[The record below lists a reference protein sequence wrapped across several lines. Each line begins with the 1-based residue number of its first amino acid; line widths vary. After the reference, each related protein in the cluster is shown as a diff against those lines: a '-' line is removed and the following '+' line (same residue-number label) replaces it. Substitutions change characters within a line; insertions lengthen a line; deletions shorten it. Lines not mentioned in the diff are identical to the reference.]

1 MNLEEFNYL
10 LDKKFI
16 AQQPLA
22 QRDKSKMMVLFKK
35 ENKIV
40 HSFFYKI
47 TDFINE
53 KYVIVLNNT
62 KVFPAKLIGLT
73 EDNKPIDILLVKEL
87 KKGTWEVLA
96 KPQKRLKK
104 CKVIK
109 FSNNC
114 HLARVLYDLD
124 EKQNIKK
131 CILEFEHEENFF
143 DFLEKYGKPP
153 LPPYI
158 KREGDNELDKERY
171 QTIFAKEVGSIAA
184 PTAGFH
190 FTQETLN
197 SILQKGI
204 KIYFITLHVG
214 IGTFKPIRCKEVEK
228 HNMEPEYF
236 EINLETLQAII
247 KAKEEG
253 KKILAVGTTTT
264 RALESIDLSKPLDK
278 GIKDW
283 TNLFI
288 YPGYNF
294 KIVDALLTNFHLPK
308 STLLLLVCAFAGK
321 EKIFNAYQEAI
332 KNNYRFYSY
341 GDCMLI
347 L

>member
-1 MNLEEFNYL
+1 MNIEEFDYF

-16 AQQPLA
+16 AQQPLE

-35 ENKIV
+35 EDKIV

-47 TDFINE
+47 TDFIDE

-62 KVFPAKLIGLT
+62 KVFPARLIGLT
-73 EDNKPIDILLVKEL
+73 EDNKPIDILLVREL
-87 KKGTWEVLA
+87 KRGIWEVLA

-109 FSNNC
+109 FGDNC
-114 HLARVLYDLD
+114 HLAKVHHDFD
-124 EKQNIKK
+124 EKQNVKK
-131 CILEFEHEENFF
+131 SILEFEYEENFF
-143 DFLEKYGKPP
+143 DFLEKYGKAP

-158 KREGDNELDKERY
+158 KRKSDDDFDKERY
-171 QTIFAKEVGSIAA
+171 QTIFAEVVGSIAA

-190 FTQETLN
+190 FTKEVLN
-197 SILQKGI
+197 YILEKGI
-204 KIYFITLHVG
+204 KIYFITHHVG

-228 HNMEPEYF
+228 HNMEAEYF
-236 EINLETLQAII
+236 EISPETLQAII
-247 KAKEEG
+247 RAKKKG

-264 RALESIDLSKPLDK
+264 RALESIDLSKPIDR

-332 KNNYRFYSY
+332 RNNYRFYSY